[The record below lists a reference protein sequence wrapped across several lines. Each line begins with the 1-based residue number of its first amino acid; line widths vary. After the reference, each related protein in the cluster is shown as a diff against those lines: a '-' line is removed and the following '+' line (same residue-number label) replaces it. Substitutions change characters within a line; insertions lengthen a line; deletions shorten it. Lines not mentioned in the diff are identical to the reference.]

1 MWRQSSHIYS
11 RWAHN
16 ILLLRIRRNRI
27 LVFQCYICI
36 HRIEVSVCFF
46 LLTMD
51 GWGWDGMRYWVTSL
65 LPSSRVSRKKMGT
78 SRSRDDPMLVMGW
91 CIMFLLLLFDD
102 ASIKTCRLL
111 LLLEQQQHRLVFS
124 LLAPLAAPPP
134 DLFILV
140 VVILK
145 LAGIELLLP
154 RSKKFCGKFNFD
166 LFFFF
171 SLLGR
176 GNKRTSIQLE
186 NFHFHYRVIRYT
198 LYGVVFLF
206 QFFLYYLLC
215 TATAQ

>member
-1 MWRQSSHIYS
+1 
-11 RWAHN
+11 
-16 ILLLRIRRNRI
+16 
-27 LVFQCYICI
+27 
-36 HRIEVSVCFF
+36 
-46 LLTMD
+46 
-51 GWGWDGMRYWVTSL
+51 MRYWVTSL

-111 LLLEQQQHRLVFS
+111 LLLEQQQHRLVLS

-154 RSKKFCGKFNFD
+154 KKFCGKFNFD

-171 SLLGR
+171 RCWVEETNVRLS
-176 GNKRTSIQLE
+176 NWRTFTIVSSDI
-186 NFHFHYRVIRYT
+186 HFAA
-198 LYGVVFLF
+198 LFFLF

>member
-1 MWRQSSHIYS
+1 
-11 RWAHN
+11 
-16 ILLLRIRRNRI
+16 
-27 LVFQCYICI
+27 
-36 HRIEVSVCFF
+36 
-46 LLTMD
+46 
-51 GWGWDGMRYWVTSL
+51 
-65 LPSSRVSRKKMGT
+65 
-78 SRSRDDPMLVMGW
+78 
-91 CIMFLLLLFDD
+91 MFLLLLFDD

-111 LLLEQQQHRLVFS
+111 LLLEQQQHRLVLS

-134 DLFILV
+134 DLFILVV

>member
-1 MWRQSSHIYS
+1 MYPSHRGECVFFSSY
-11 RWAHN
+11 
-16 ILLLRIRRNRI
+16 
-27 LVFQCYICI
+27 
-36 HRIEVSVCFF
+36 
-46 LLTMD
+46 D
-51 GWGWDGMRYWVTSL
+51 GWGGWYGMRYWVTSL

-111 LLLEQQQHRLVFS
+111 LLLEQQQHRLVLS

-154 RSKKFCGKFNFD
+154 KKFCGKFNFD

-186 NFHFHYRVIRYT
+186 NFHYRVIRYT
-198 LYGVVFLF
+198 LCGVVFFVPVFSLLF
-206 QFFLYYLLC
+206 AVHC
-215 TATAQ
+215 ATTQ